1 MDYREDLAKNDLFQ
15 FETEEEQPI
24 YDPYRTKN
32 ILKDMN
38 CLDGQ
43 IFNKTQKV
51 KGNKNVIN
59 CQPNTQ

>member
-1 MDYREDLAKNDLFQ
+1 MNHQEDLAKNDLFQ

-43 IFNKTQKV
+43 SFNKTGKI
-51 KGNKNVIN
+51 KPKNAIN
-59 CQPNTQ
+59 CHPNTQ